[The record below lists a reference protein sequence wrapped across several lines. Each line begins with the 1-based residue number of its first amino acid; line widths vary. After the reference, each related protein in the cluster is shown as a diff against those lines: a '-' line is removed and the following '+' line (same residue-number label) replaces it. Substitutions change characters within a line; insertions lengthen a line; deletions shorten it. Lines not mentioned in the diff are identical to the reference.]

1 MEEPTKVKTFL
12 STQPSKKYIKTLIK
26 MAVFLEYVEIN
37 DDKINELIK
46 KKIIIKSAVSVK
58 EECLRADILRCYN
71 II

>member
-1 MEEPTKVKTFL
+1 
-12 STQPSKKYIKTLIK
+12 

-58 EECLRADILRCYN
+58 EECLREDILCCYN
-71 II
+71 IICDYEMTNNLSAN